1 VVSLTHVHLRK
12 PSLVASFLRII
23 TADAEK
29 SRWLRRNVLSLVLRL
44 PYSIPQ
50 NVIFTILTNLSNL
63 RELDISGCACSFS
76 DEELSQLG
84 NSGLC
89 IRLLRLN
96 TSYVG
101 AVGVMVADWPA
112 ILKLV
117 AAVPTVLL
125 LDITVHG
132 SLELPKVG
140 WGFYRSNSSRNRWV
154 RCWIFLLA
162 AGPTTSTE
170 QPADLHVF
178 STYGRHSRWLV
189 VAKELLTH
197 THLLSHCPHLD
208 FFGCYTLPSNE
219 LLAVIPRTIKSLVV
233 ANLYFDPTAQPL
245 LMALEHL
252 TQQLGTFPHL
262 RLLDW
267 YGLTETPST
276 YGEPANCKNTAPAK
290 GSNCALELLKSCVV
304 ELLFISHVQTRL

>member
-1 VVSLTHVHLRK
+1 VHLRK

-63 RELDISGCACSFS
+63 RELDISGCVCSFS

-96 TSYVG
+96 ASYVG

-117 AAVPTVLL
+117 AAVPTVIL
-125 LDITVHG
+125 LDITVHD
-132 SLELPKVG
+132 SLELPKVAPLG
-140 WGFYRSNSSRNRWV
+140 LGLLSFKLKSKSVADAGPLLDFLVGGRNDNEHLQVFTHDPGNQRICTMFFPPTVAISVRSLSQRSSSRIRISATARISISSDATPFPRMN
-154 RCWIFLLA
+154 
-162 AGPTTSTE
+162 
-170 QPADLHVF
+170 F
-178 STYGRHSRWLV
+178 S
-189 VAKELLTH
+189 
-197 THLLSHCPHLD
+197 P
-208 FFGCYTLPSNE
+208 
-219 LLAVIPRTIKSLVV
+219 
-233 ANLYFDPTAQPL
+233 
-245 LMALEHL
+245 
-252 TQQLGTFPHL
+252 
-262 RLLDW
+262 
-267 YGLTETPST
+267 
-276 YGEPANCKNTAPAK
+276 
-290 GSNCALELLKSCVV
+290 
-304 ELLFISHVQTRL
+304 